1 MKKLSVKARHS
12 ILSIVLPIIA
22 ILAFLGVWQGA
33 SQQIQT
39 NIGNLPGPV
48 EVLNA
53 FKGLMSEFSNQREA
67 AKTFYANLPEGST
80 AIFSAPPTFIDQIL
94 TSLKTVLTA
103 CIISSMIAIPVG
115 LLCGLSPNFYR
126 ALNPLI
132 QIFKPISPLAWLP
145 IVSLLVASLYVHP
158 IEGLSKSFV
167 ISAITV
173 AMCTIWPTLINTMVG
188 VGQISQD
195 FMNVSKVL
203 NLSWYTHLTK
213 IVLPAIIPMV
223 FTGLLLS
230 VGVGWMVLIAAEMLA
245 QNPGLGKFVWDE
257 FQNGSSLSTSRI
269 FVAVIT
275 IGLIGFAL
283 DRIMLMLQRRFS
295 WDKSLATR

>member
-1 MKKLSVKARHS
+1 MKKLSTKTRHTL
-12 ILSIVLPIIA
+12 LSIILPIIA
-22 ILAFLGVWQGA
+22 ILLFLGIWHAA
-33 SQQIQT
+33 SQHIHT
-39 NIGNLPGPV
+39 NIGNLPGPINV
-48 EVLNA
+48 FQA
-53 FKGLMSEFSNQREA
+53 FQSLFDEYINQRDA
-67 AKTFYANLPEGST
+67 AKAFYANLPAGST
-80 AIFSAPPTFIDQIL
+80 AVFSGPPTFFAQIL

-103 CIISSMIAIPVG
+103 CLISSMIAIPIG

-126 ALNPLI
+126 AVNPLI

-145 IVSLLVASLYVHP
+145 IVSLLVASLYINP
-158 IEGLSKSFV
+158 TEGLSKSFV

-188 VGQISQD
+188 VGQINQD
-195 FMNVSKVL
+195 FINVSRVL
-203 NLSWYTHLTK
+203 NLPWYAHLTK
-213 IVLPAIIPMV
+213 IVLPATIPMI
-223 FTGLLLS
+223 FTGLRLS

-275 IGLIGFAL
+275 IGLIGFTL